1 LKGTWSRRSTDA
13 WIGNGIRAALL
24 QLLTAGIGTKRPFFA
39 DECLLL
45 VKKRSCSGHHR
56 KDRF

>member
-1 LKGTWSRRSTDA
+1 LAR
-13 WIGNGIRAALL
+13 
-24 QLLTAGIGTKRPFFA
+24 KRPFFA

-56 KDRF
+56 KDRI